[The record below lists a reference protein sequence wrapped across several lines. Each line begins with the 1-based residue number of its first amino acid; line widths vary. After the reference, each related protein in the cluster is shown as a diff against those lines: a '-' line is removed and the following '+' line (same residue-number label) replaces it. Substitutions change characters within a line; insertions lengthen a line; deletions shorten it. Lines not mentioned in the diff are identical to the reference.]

1 MNCWRVQ
8 NLVVPYLEQELPEA
22 EADAIG
28 EHVAACAACEELF
41 EAVGSLPPLPK
52 LELEAEVESALFEQ
66 FDSQLA
72 TRLAQSFV
80 PPQVAESPD
89 GHRGALAGMLRA
101 RVRVPAALVGAYFG
115 VVLLLAGGIAL
126 NHYRVQGLE
135 LAVQER
141 DVIIDAMSARLA
153 TQSGDVALAES
164 QVDPS
169 VVFMPAGATSAS
181 GLSPVPMM
189 GLQPASFQT
198 GSTAG
203 PSPAS
208 YRRVSGDAL
217 PRVVH

>member
-8 NLVVPYLEQELPEA
+8 NLVVPFLEEELPEA

-28 EHVAACAACEELF
+28 DHVAACSTCEELF

-72 TRLAQSFV
+72 TRLAQSFAT
-80 PPQVAESPD
+80 PQATEDLD
-89 GHRGALAGMLRA
+89 GPRLALASMLRA

-141 DVIIDAMSARLA
+141 DVIIDAMSSRLA

-164 QVDPS
+164 QVDPA
-169 VVFMPAGATSAS
+169 VVFMPAGVTSSS

-203 PSPAS
+203 PTPAS
-208 YRRVSGDAL
+208 YRRVSGDGL